1 MQTKLLLLAIVLVT
15 PTAVAIDLDA
25 PAEIAEVTELLEGE
39 EPIPDISNRWIVG
52 FYEMIDTSSG
62 RYGLWEIVDESANL
76 KFVTVEAPDFVTFQ
90 AFTTADENVQYIEKE
105 QWHSIQYTPSD
116 PFWPTSDYAWG
127 FKQIKANLAWD
138 RGLGTTSAKVCI
150 LDTGLVK
157 SHQEF
162 SGLSRILGGWDA
174 VYEDSDPND
183 GNGHG
188 THVAGIIGAKTN
200 AYGIPGMSQSNI
212 YPVRVLNAAGSGTT
226 TDIAQGYDLCRTS
239 GSHISSASLGGGSS
253 TTISTAVANYRN
265 ANGLAIA
272 ATGNDGCQCT
282 SYPAGYSGVIGVG
295 ASTTSNTRASFSNYG
310 SSVDLMAPGVSIVS
324 SYKATGSC
332 TANCYVYSD
341 GTSMATPF
349 VSGVAA
355 LVKSRYPTW
364 SASSISSRL
373 TSTAQDLGTAG
384 YDTTYG
390 YGLVRADSATV

>member
-1 MQTKLLLLAIVLVT
+1 MKTIFPAMLAIGLVT
-15 PTAVAIDLDA
+15 MPFASAF
-25 PAEIAEVTELLEGE
+25 EVEDDVVVELLGDEA
-39 EPIPDISNRWIVG
+39 IPNIENRWIVG

-62 RYGLWEIVDESANL
+62 YYGPWKIVDESANL
-76 KFVTVEAPDFVTFQ
+76 KFVTVDGVLDVVSFEVYTS
-90 AFTTADENVQYIEKE
+90 TDENVQYVEKE
-105 QWHSIQYTPSD
+105 QWHSLLYTPTD
-116 PFWPTSDYAWG
+116 PWWNTNDYAWG
-127 FKQIKANLAWD
+127 FKQIRANLAWD
-138 RGLGTTSAKVCI
+138 RTLGTTSAKVCI

-188 THVAGIIGAKTN
+188 THVAGIIGAKIN
-200 AYGIPGMSQSNI
+200 AYGIPGMAQSNI
-212 YPVRVLNAAGSGTT
+212 YAVRVLNSAGSGTT

-253 TTISTAVANYRN
+253 TTISNAVAAYWN
-265 ANGLAIA
+265 ANGLPIA
-272 ATGNDGCQCT
+272 ATGNDGCSCT
-282 SYPAGYSGVIGVG
+282 SYPAGYANVIGVG
-295 ASTTSNTRASFSNYG
+295 ASDKSNLRASFSNYG
-310 SSVDLMAPGVSIVS
+310 PSVDLMAPGVSIVS
-324 SYKATGSC
+324 AWKSTGTCS
-332 TANCYVYSD
+332 ANCYVYSD

-373 TSTAQDLGTAG
+373 TSTAQDLGAAG
-384 YDTTYG
+384 KDTTYG
-390 YGLVRADSATV
+390 FGLVRADSATV